1 MNQNFIPKNI
11 RRTKMVCTMGPA
23 TSHPDVLENMIQEGL
38 DICRLNFSHG
48 SHEEHQATLD
58 KIRDI
63 NFRLQTNV
71 GILVDLQ
78 GPKIRVGKLEE
89 PYPVKPGDEVFLSTL
104 HKEREGNILPMVY
117 ETFTQDVENGDMVL
131 VDDGK
136 VDLRVIETDKKHL
149 VKLKVITGVAIGS
162 KKGVNLP
169 FTQISLPSI
178 TPKDWQDIE
187 FAIKNQVE
195 WIALSFVR
203 TAEEVAELKA
213 FLKKRNCISRVISKI
228 EKPEALQNIDS
239 IIQVSDAIM
248 VARGDLGVEIP
259 MEEVPFWQKNIIRK
273 CNMAAKPVIVAT
285 QMMESMIENPR
296 PTRAETNDVA
306 NAVLDGADALM
317 LSGETSVGKFPV
329 EVVRSMQKIMDS
341 MEGEDQIYFR
351 NMQVDKSSSTWVND
365 AVCISAV
372 RLSQEIKASALV
384 AMTRSGYT
392 AFHLSRCRPK
402 APIYIF
408 SDNRAILN
416 QLNLLWGVTA
426 FYYDG
431 FVSTDVT
438 IADLA
443 LYLKNKGLVSTG
455 EFIVNTASMPMHA
468 RKLTNMVKITVVE

>member
-1 MNQNFIPKNI
+1 MPNKNRSNF

-23 TSHPDVLENMIQEGL
+23 TSQPEVLEAMIREGL

-48 SHEEHQATLD
+48 THDEHQATLNL
-58 KIRDI
+58 IRDI

-71 GILVDLQ
+71 GVLVDLQ
-78 GPKIRVGKLEE
+78 GPKIRIGKMD
-89 PYPVKPGDEVFLSTL
+89 KPFPIQAGDEVFLSTH
-104 HKEREGNILPMVY
+104 HKEQDGNILPMVY
-117 ETFTQDVENGDMVL
+117 ETFAHDVNTGDMVL

-136 VDLRVIETDKKHL
+136 VDLRVIETDKSHL
-149 VKLKVITGVAIGS
+149 VKLKVVTGSAIGS

-169 FTQISLPSI
+169 FTKISLPSI
-178 TPKDWQDIE
+178 TPKDWLDVE

-203 TAEEVAELKA
+203 TAEEVQELKT
-213 FLKKRNCISRVISKI
+213 FLKKRGCISRVISKI
-228 EKPEALQNIDS
+228 EKPEALENIDA
-239 IIQVSDAIM
+239 IIQTSDAIM

-259 MEEVPFWQKNIIRK
+259 MEEVPFWQKSIVRK
-273 CNMAAKPVIVAT
+273 CNLAAKPVIVAT
-285 QMMESMIENPR
+285 QMMESMIENAR

-317 LSGETSVGKFPV
+317 LSGETSIGKYPV
-329 EVVRSMQKIMDS
+329 EVVWSMQKIMDS
-341 MEGEDQIYFR
+341 MEGEEQIYFR
-351 NMQVDKSSSTWVND
+351 NMQVDNSSPTWVND
-365 AVCISAV
+365 AVCINAV
-372 RLSQEIKASALV
+372 RLSQEIGASALV

-392 AFHLSRCRPK
+392 AFHLSKCRPQ

-431 FVSTDVT
+431 FVSTDET

-443 LYLKNKGLVSTG
+443 RFLKEKGLLKIG
-455 EFIVNTASMPMHA
+455 EFVVNTASMPMHA
-468 RKLTNMVKITVVE
+468 RKLTNTIKITIVE

>member
-1 MNQNFIPKNI
+1 
-11 RRTKMVCTMGPA
+11 MVCTMGPA
-23 TSHPDVLENMIQEGL
+23 TAHPAVLEEMIREGL

-48 SHEEHQATLD
+48 THEEHQETLNL
-58 KIRDI
+58 IRDI

-71 GILVDLQ
+71 GVLVDLQ
-78 GPKIRVGKLEE
+78 GPKIRIGKMD
-89 PYPVKPGDEVFLSTL
+89 KPFPIQAGDEVFLSTH
-104 HKEREGNILPMVY
+104 HKEQDGNILPMVY
-117 ETFTQDVENGDMVL
+117 ETFAHDVDTGDMVL

-136 VDLRVIETDKKHL
+136 VDLRVIETDKSHL
-149 VKLKVITGVAIGS
+149 VKLKVVTGSAIGS

-169 FTQISLPSI
+169 FTKISLPSI
-178 TPKDWQDIE
+178 TPKDWLDVE

-203 TAEEVAELKA
+203 TAEEVQELKT
-213 FLKKRNCISRVISKI
+213 FLKKRGCISRVISKI
-228 EKPEALQNIDS
+228 EKPEALENIDA
-239 IIQVSDAIM
+239 IIQTSDAIM

-273 CNMAAKPVIVAT
+273 CNLAAKPVIVAT
-285 QMMESMIENPR
+285 QMMESMIENAR

-317 LSGETSVGKFPV
+317 LSGETSVGKYPV

-341 MEGEDQIYFR
+341 MEGEEQIYFR
-351 NMQVDKSSSTWVND
+351 NMQVNKSSPTWVND
-365 AVCISAV
+365 AVCMNAV
-372 RLSQEIKASALV
+372 RLSQEIGASALV

-392 AFHLSRCRPK
+392 AFHLSKCRPQ

-431 FVSTDVT
+431 FVSTDET

-443 LYLKNKGLVSTG
+443 RFLKDKGLVKTG
-455 EFIVNTASMPMHA
+455 EFVVNTASMPMHA
-468 RKLTNMVKITVVE
+468 RKLTNMVKITIVE

>member
-1 MNQNFIPKNI
+1 
-11 RRTKMVCTMGPA
+11 MGPA
-23 TSHPDVLENMIQEGL
+23 TSQPEVLEAMIREGL

-48 SHEEHQATLD
+48 THDEHQATLNL
-58 KIRDI
+58 IRDI

-71 GILVDLQ
+71 GVLVDLQ
-78 GPKIRVGKLEE
+78 GPKIRIGKMD
-89 PYPVKPGDEVFLSTL
+89 KPFPIQAGDEVFLSTH
-104 HKEREGNILPMVY
+104 HKEQDGNILPMVY
-117 ETFTQDVENGDMVL
+117 ETFAHDVNTGDMVL

-136 VDLRVIETDKKHL
+136 VDLRVIETDKSHL
-149 VKLKVITGVAIGS
+149 VKLKVVTGSAIGS

-169 FTQISLPSI
+169 FTKISLPSI
-178 TPKDWQDIE
+178 TPKDWLDVE

-203 TAEEVAELKA
+203 TAEEVQELKT
-213 FLKKRNCISRVISKI
+213 FLKKRGCISRVISKI
-228 EKPEALQNIDS
+228 EKPEALENIDA
-239 IIQVSDAIM
+239 IIQTSDAIM

-259 MEEVPFWQKNIIRK
+259 MEEVPFWQKSIVRK
-273 CNMAAKPVIVAT
+273 CNLAAKPVIVAT
-285 QMMESMIENPR
+285 QMMESMIENAR

-317 LSGETSVGKFPV
+317 LSGETSVGKYPV

-341 MEGEDQIYFR
+341 MEGEEKIYFR
-351 NMQVDKSSSTWVND
+351 NMQVDNSSPTWVND
-365 AVCISAV
+365 AVCINAV
-372 RLSQEIKASALV
+372 RLSQEIGASALV

-392 AFHLSRCRPK
+392 AFHLSKCRPQ

-431 FVSTDVT
+431 FVSTDET

-443 LYLKNKGLVSTG
+443 RFLKEKGLLKIG
-455 EFIVNTASMPMHA
+455 EFVVNTASMPMHA
-468 RKLTNMVKITVVE
+468 RKLTNMIKITIVE

>member
-1 MNQNFIPKNI
+1 
-11 RRTKMVCTMGPA
+11 MGPA
-23 TSHPDVLENMIQEGL
+23 TSHPEVLEAMIREGL

-48 SHEEHQATLD
+48 THDEHQETLNL
-58 KIRDI
+58 IRDI

-71 GILVDLQ
+71 GVLVDLQ
-78 GPKIRVGKLEE
+78 GPKIRIGKMD
-89 PYPVKPGDEVFLSTL
+89 KPFPIQAGDEVFLSTH
-104 HKEREGNILPMVY
+104 HKEQDGNILPMVY
-117 ETFTQDVENGDMVL
+117 ETFAHDVNTGDMVL

-136 VDLRVIETDKKHL
+136 VDLRVIETDKSHL
-149 VKLKVITGVAIGS
+149 VKLKVVTGSAIGS

-169 FTQISLPSI
+169 FTKISLPSI
-178 TPKDWQDIE
+178 TPKDWLDVE

-203 TAEEVAELKA
+203 TAEEVQELKT
-213 FLKKRNCISRVISKI
+213 FLKKRGCISRVISKI
-228 EKPEALQNIDS
+228 EKPEALENIDA
-239 IIQVSDAIM
+239 IIQTSDAIM

-259 MEEVPFWQKNIIRK
+259 MEEVPFWQKSIVRK
-273 CNMAAKPVIVAT
+273 CNLAAKPVIVAT
-285 QMMESMIENPR
+285 QMMESMIENAR

-317 LSGETSVGKFPV
+317 LSGETSIGKYPV

-341 MEGEDQIYFR
+341 MEGEEQIYFR
-351 NMQVDKSSSTWVND
+351 NMQVDNSSPTWVND
-365 AVCISAV
+365 AVCINAV
-372 RLSQEIKASALV
+372 RLSQEIGASALV

-392 AFHLSRCRPK
+392 AFHLSKCRPQ

-431 FVSTDVT
+431 FVSTDET

-443 LYLKNKGLVSTG
+443 RFLKEKGLLKIG
-455 EFIVNTASMPMHA
+455 EFVVNTASMPMHA
-468 RKLTNMVKITVVE
+468 RKLTNMIKITIVE

>member
-1 MNQNFIPKNI
+1 MNSNQKNY

-23 TSHPDVLENMIQEGL
+23 SIRPEVLEAMVAEGL

-48 SHEEHQATLD
+48 THEEHQSTLNL
-58 KIRDI
+58 IRDI
-63 NFRLQTNV
+63 NFRMQTNV

-78 GPKIRVGKLEE
+78 GPKIRVGKLDK
-89 PYPVKPGDEVFLSTL
+89 PYPIQPGDELWLSTQ
-104 HKEREGNILPMVY
+104 HKELEGNILPMVY
-117 ETFTQDVENGDMVL
+117 ETFAHDVSEGDMVL

-136 VDLRVIETDKKHL
+136 VDLRVIETDKKHMVRL
-149 VKLKVITGVAIGS
+149 RVVNGSAIGS

-169 FTQISLPSI
+169 FTRISLPSI
-178 TPKDWQDIE
+178 TPKDWEDVE

-203 TAEEVAELKA
+203 TAEEVSDLMA
-213 FLKKRNCISRVISKI
+213 FLKKRGCISRVISKI
-228 EKPEALQNIDS
+228 EKPEALENIDA
-239 IIQVSDAIM
+239 IIQASDAIM

-259 MEEVPFWQKNIIRK
+259 MEEVPFWQKNIVRK
-273 CNMAAKPVIVAT
+273 CNRMAKPVIVAT

-341 MEGEDQIYFR
+341 MEGEEQIYFR
-351 NMQVDKSSSTWVND
+351 NLEVDRTSPTWVND
-365 AVCISAV
+365 AVCINAV
-372 RLSQEIKASALV
+372 RLSQEINAQAIV

-402 APIYIF
+402 APVYIF

-431 FVSTDVT
+431 FVGTDET
-438 IADLA
+438 IADLN
-443 LYLKNKGLVSTG
+443 LFLKEKGLVENG
-455 EFIVNTASMPMHA
+455 DYVVNTASMPMHA

>member
-1 MNQNFIPKNI
+1 MPKKNRSDF

-23 TSHPDVLENMIQEGL
+23 TSQPAVLEEMIREGL

-48 SHEEHQATLD
+48 THEEHQETLNL
-58 KIRDI
+58 IRDI

-71 GILVDLQ
+71 GVLVDLQ
-78 GPKIRVGKLEE
+78 GPKIRIGKME
-89 PYPVKPGDEVFLSTL
+89 KPFPIQAGDEVFLSTH
-104 HKEREGNILPMVY
+104 HKEQNGNILPMVY
-117 ETFTQDVENGDMVL
+117 ETFARDVNPGDMVL

-136 VDLRVIETDKKHL
+136 VDLRVIETDKNHL
-149 VKLKVITGVAIGS
+149 VKLKVVTGSAIGS

-169 FTQISLPSI
+169 FTKISLPSI
-178 TPKDWQDIE
+178 TPKDWLDVE

-203 TAEEVAELKA
+203 TAEEVQDLKT
-213 FLKKRNCISRVISKI
+213 FLKKRGCISRVISKI
-228 EKPEALQNIDS
+228 EKPEALENIDA
-239 IIQVSDAIM
+239 IIQTSDAIM

-259 MEEVPFWQKNIIRK
+259 MEEVPFWQKSIVRK

-285 QMMESMIENPR
+285 QMMESMIENAR

-317 LSGETSVGKFPV
+317 LSGETSVGKYPV

-341 MEGEDQIYFR
+341 MEGEEQIYFR
-351 NMQVDKSSSTWVND
+351 NMQVDKSSPTWVND
-365 AVCISAV
+365 AVCMNAV
-372 RLSQEIKASALV
+372 RLSQEIGASALV

-392 AFHLSRCRPK
+392 AFHLSKCRPQ

-431 FVSTDVT
+431 FVSTDET

-443 LYLKNKGLVSTG
+443 RFLKDKGLLKIG
-455 EFIVNTASMPMHA
+455 EFVVNTASMPMHA
-468 RKLTNMVKITVVE
+468 RKLTNMVKITIVE

>member
-1 MNQNFIPKNI
+1 MSDTIRKNA

-23 TSHPDVLENMIQEGL
+23 TAQPAVLEAMIREGL

-48 SHEEHQATLD
+48 SHEEHQVTLNL
-58 KIRDI
+58 IRDI
-63 NFRLQTNV
+63 NFRMQTNV
-71 GILVDLQ
+71 GVLVDLQ
-78 GPKIRVGKLEE
+78 GPKIRVGKLEK
-89 PYPVKPGDEVFLSTL
+89 PFLINPGDEVFLSTQ
-104 HKEREGNILPMVY
+104 HKEQEGNILPMVY
-117 ETFTQDVENGDMVL
+117 ETFAHDVDEGDMVL

-136 VDLRVIETDKKHL
+136 VDLRVIETDKDHL
-149 VKLKVITGVAIGS
+149 VKLKVVVGSAIGS

-169 FTQISLPSI
+169 YTKISLPSI
-178 TPKDWQDIE
+178 TPKDWLDVE
-187 FAIKNQVE
+187 FAIKNQAE

-203 TAEEVAELKA
+203 TADEVLELKA
-213 FLKKRNCISRVISKI
+213 LLKKRGCISKVISKI
-228 EKPEALQNIDS
+228 EKPEALENIDS
-239 IIQVSDAIM
+239 IIQASDAIM
-248 VARGDLGVEIP
+248 VARGDLGVEIY
-259 MEEVPFWQKNIIRK
+259 MEDVPSWQKKIIRK
-273 CNMAAKPVIVAT
+273 CNLAAKPVIVAT

-341 MEGEDQIYFR
+341 MEGEEQIYFR
-351 NMQVDKSSSTWVND
+351 NMQVDKTSPTWVND
-365 AVCISAV
+365 AVCMNAV
-372 RLSQEIKASALV
+372 RLSQEIGASAIV

-392 AFHLSRCRPK
+392 AFHLSKCRPQ

-431 FVSTDVT
+431 FVSTDET

-443 LYLKNKGLVSTG
+443 GFLKVKGLVKSG
-455 EFIVNTASMPMHA
+455 EFVVNTASMPMHA

>member
-1 MNQNFIPKNI
+1 
-11 RRTKMVCTMGPA
+11 MVCTMGPA
-23 TSHPDVLENMIQEGL
+23 SIRPEVLEAMVAEGL

-48 SHEEHQATLD
+48 THEEHQSTLNL
-58 KIRDI
+58 IRDI
-63 NFRLQTNV
+63 NFRMQTNV

-78 GPKIRVGKLEE
+78 GPKIRVGKLDK
-89 PYPVKPGDEVFLSTL
+89 PYPIQPGDELWLSTR
-104 HKEREGNILPMVY
+104 HKELEGNILPMVY
-117 ETFTQDVENGDMVL
+117 ETFAHDVSEGDMVL

-136 VDLRVIETDKKHL
+136 VDLRVIETDKKHMVRL
-149 VKLKVITGVAIGS
+149 RVVNGSAIGS

-169 FTQISLPSI
+169 FTRISLPSI
-178 TPKDWQDIE
+178 TPKDWEDVE
-187 FAIKNQVE
+187 FAIKNQAE

-203 TAEEVAELKA
+203 TAEEVSELKA
-213 FLKKRNCISRVISKI
+213 FLKKRGCISRVISKI
-228 EKPEALQNIDS
+228 EKPEALENIDA
-239 IIQVSDAIM
+239 IIQASDAIM

-259 MEEVPFWQKNIIRK
+259 MEEVPFWQKSIIRK
-273 CNMAAKPVIVAT
+273 CNRMAKPVIVAT

-341 MEGEDQIYFR
+341 MEGEEQIYFR
-351 NMQVDKSSSTWVND
+351 NLEVDRTSPTWVND
-365 AVCISAV
+365 AVCINAV
-372 RLSQEIKASALV
+372 RLSQEINAQAIV

-402 APIYIF
+402 APVYIF

-431 FVSTDVT
+431 FVSTDET
-438 IADLA
+438 IADLNNF
-443 LYLKNKGLVSTG
+443 LREKGLVETG
-455 EFIVNTASMPMHA
+455 DFVVNTASMPMHA

>member
-1 MNQNFIPKNI
+1 
-11 RRTKMVCTMGPA
+11 MGPA
-23 TSHPDVLENMIQEGL
+23 TSQPEVLEAMIREGL

-48 SHEEHQATLD
+48 THDEHQATLNL
-58 KIRDI
+58 IRDI

-71 GILVDLQ
+71 GVLVDLQ
-78 GPKIRVGKLEE
+78 GPKIRIGKMD
-89 PYPVKPGDEVFLSTL
+89 KPFPIQAGDEVFLSTH
-104 HKEREGNILPMVY
+104 HKEQDGNILPMVY
-117 ETFTQDVENGDMVL
+117 ETFAHDVNTGDMVL

-136 VDLRVIETDKKHL
+136 VDLRVIETDKSHL
-149 VKLKVITGVAIGS
+149 VKLKVVTGSAIGS

-169 FTQISLPSI
+169 FTKISLPSI
-178 TPKDWQDIE
+178 TPKDWLDVE

-203 TAEEVAELKA
+203 TAEEVQELKT
-213 FLKKRNCISRVISKI
+213 FLKKRGCISRVISKI
-228 EKPEALQNIDS
+228 EKPEALENIDA
-239 IIQVSDAIM
+239 IIQTSDAIM

-259 MEEVPFWQKNIIRK
+259 MEEVPFWQKSIVRK
-273 CNMAAKPVIVAT
+273 CNLAAKPVIVAT
-285 QMMESMIENPR
+285 QMMESMIENAR

-317 LSGETSVGKFPV
+317 LSGETSIGKYPV

-341 MEGEDQIYFR
+341 MEGEEQIYFR
-351 NMQVDKSSSTWVND
+351 NMQVDNSSPTWVND
-365 AVCISAV
+365 AVCINAV
-372 RLSQEIKASALV
+372 RLSQEIGASALV

-392 AFHLSRCRPK
+392 AFHLSKCRPQ

-431 FVSTDVT
+431 FVSTDET

-443 LYLKNKGLVSTG
+443 RFLKEKGLLKIG
-455 EFIVNTASMPMHA
+455 EFVVNTASMPMHA
-468 RKLTNMVKITVVE
+468 RKLTNTIKITIVE

>member
-1 MNQNFIPKNI
+1 
-11 RRTKMVCTMGPA
+11 MGPA
-23 TSHPDVLENMIQEGL
+23 TSHPEVLEAMIREGL

-48 SHEEHQATLD
+48 THDEHQETLNL
-58 KIRDI
+58 IRDI

-71 GILVDLQ
+71 GVLVDLQ
-78 GPKIRVGKLEE
+78 GPKIRIGKMD
-89 PYPVKPGDEVFLSTL
+89 KPFPIQAGDEVFLSTH
-104 HKEREGNILPMVY
+104 HKEQDGNILPMVY
-117 ETFTQDVENGDMVL
+117 ETFAHDVNTGDMVL

-136 VDLRVIETDKKHL
+136 VDLRVIETDKSHL
-149 VKLKVITGVAIGS
+149 VKLKVVTGSAIGS

-169 FTQISLPSI
+169 FTKISLPSI
-178 TPKDWQDIE
+178 TPKDWLDVE

-203 TAEEVAELKA
+203 TAEEVQELKT
-213 FLKKRNCISRVISKI
+213 FLKKRGCISRVISKI
-228 EKPEALQNIDS
+228 EKPEALENIDA
-239 IIQVSDAIM
+239 IIQTSDAIM

-259 MEEVPFWQKNIIRK
+259 MEEVPFWQKSIVRK
-273 CNMAAKPVIVAT
+273 CNLAAKPVIVAT
-285 QMMESMIENPR
+285 QMMESMIENAR

-317 LSGETSVGKFPV
+317 LSGETSIGKYPV

-341 MEGEDQIYFR
+341 MEGEEKIYFR
-351 NMQVDKSSSTWVND
+351 NMQVDNSSPTWVND
-365 AVCISAV
+365 AVCINAV
-372 RLSQEIKASALV
+372 RLSQEIGASALV

-392 AFHLSRCRPK
+392 AFHLSKCRPQ

-431 FVSTDVT
+431 FVSTDET

-443 LYLKNKGLVSTG
+443 RFLKEKGLLKIG
-455 EFIVNTASMPMHA
+455 EFVVNTASMPMHA
-468 RKLTNMVKITVVE
+468 RKLTNMIKITIVE

>member
-1 MNQNFIPKNI
+1 MPNKKRSNF

-23 TSHPDVLENMIQEGL
+23 TSHPEVLEAMIREGL

-48 SHEEHQATLD
+48 THDEHQAILNL
-58 KIRDI
+58 IRDI

-71 GILVDLQ
+71 GVLVDLQ
-78 GPKIRVGKLEE
+78 GPKIRIGKMD
-89 PYPVKPGDEVFLSTL
+89 KPFPIQAGDEVFLSTH
-104 HKEREGNILPMVY
+104 HKEQDGNILPMVY
-117 ETFTQDVENGDMVL
+117 ETFAHDVNTGDMVL

-136 VDLRVIETDKKHL
+136 VDLRVIETDKSHL
-149 VKLKVITGVAIGS
+149 VKLKVVTGSAIGS

-169 FTQISLPSI
+169 FTKISLPSI
-178 TPKDWQDIE
+178 TPKDWLDVE

-203 TAEEVAELKA
+203 TAEEVQELKT
-213 FLKKRNCISRVISKI
+213 FLKKRGCISRVISKI
-228 EKPEALQNIDS
+228 EKPEALENIDA
-239 IIQVSDAIM
+239 IIQTSDAIM

-259 MEEVPFWQKNIIRK
+259 MEEVPFWQKSIVRK
-273 CNMAAKPVIVAT
+273 CNLAAKPVIVAT
-285 QMMESMIENPR
+285 QMMESMIENAR

-317 LSGETSVGKFPV
+317 LSGETSIGKYPV

-341 MEGEDQIYFR
+341 MEGEEKIYFR
-351 NMQVDKSSSTWVND
+351 NMQVDNSSPTWVND
-365 AVCISAV
+365 AVCINAV
-372 RLSQEIKASALV
+372 RLSQEIGASALV

-392 AFHLSRCRPK
+392 AFHLSKCRPQ

-431 FVSTDVT
+431 FVSTDET

-443 LYLKNKGLVSTG
+443 RFLKEKGLLKIG
-455 EFIVNTASMPMHA
+455 EFVVNTASMPMHA
-468 RKLTNMVKITVVE
+468 RKLTNMIKITIVE